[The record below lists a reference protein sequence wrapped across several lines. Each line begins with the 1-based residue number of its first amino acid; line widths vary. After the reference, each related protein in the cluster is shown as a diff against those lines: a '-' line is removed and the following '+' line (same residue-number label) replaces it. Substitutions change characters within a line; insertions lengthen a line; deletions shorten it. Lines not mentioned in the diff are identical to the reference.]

1 MIVQEPDKLR
11 DSQSYVWPCHKVLI
25 SENPIIKDEGE
36 RESLTQTLPSLFLS
50 FQVRLPVLCACIHKQ
65 VQKQV
70 LPLKQ
75 IRIKDVQRKAYSDRQ
90 GEAEIDLSDFE
101 SVSRL

>member
-36 RESLTQTLPSLFLS
+36 RESLTQTLPSLLLS
-50 FQVRLPVLCACIHKQ
+50 FQVRLPVLNACIHKQ

-75 IRIKDVQRKAYSDRQ
+75 IRIKYVQRKAYSDRQ

>member
-36 RESLTQTLPSLFLS
+36 RESLIQTLPSLLLS
-50 FQVRLPVLCACIHKQ
+50 FQVRLPVWFACMHKQ
-65 VQKQV
+65 MQKQV
-70 LPLKQ
+70 LPLKRITSKMCNATHIL
-75 IRIKDVQRKAYSDRQ
+75 IRRTKPS
-90 GEAEIDLSDFE
+90 
-101 SVSRL
+101 